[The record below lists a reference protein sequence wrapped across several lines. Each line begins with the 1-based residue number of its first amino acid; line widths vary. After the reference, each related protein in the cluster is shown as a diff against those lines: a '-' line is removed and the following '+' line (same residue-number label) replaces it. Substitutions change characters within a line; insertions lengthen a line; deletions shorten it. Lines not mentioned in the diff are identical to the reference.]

1 MALDSPGYV
10 QTEVV
15 IQPAPTH
22 APAWQPL
29 DAQHAPG
36 CSVTSGGGLPAV
48 VVSEAAQSV
57 PCSSSGSGAAGADD
71 RSLAS
76 HVHSMPGGSGSNAC
90 GAAAGAVWEVGGGDM
105 DEHSWMRSRSGPA
118 LDLASADGWAIQRWL
133 LPQAPHRGL
142 ALALAFR
149 AARLGRGA
157 AGCGRAATPA
167 EAGPAR
173 LRLAVIGAPIYGV
186 SQGGGSLLCMPHCGM
201 PPGAGKGCDQ
211 DVPWCWE
218 RCSGACN
225 ACNEQLRPVSYW

>member
-22 APAWQPL
+22 APARQHPE
-29 DAQHAPG
+29 AQHPPG
-36 CSVTSGGGLPAV
+36 CSATSGGGLAAMV
-48 VVSEAAQSV
+48 ESAEAQSV
-57 PCSSSGSGAAGADD
+57 PCGSSGSGAAGADD
-71 RSLAS
+71 RRLAS
-76 HVHSMPGGSGSNAC
+76 HVHSMPSSSGSSGSGS
-90 GAAAGAVWEVGGGDM
+90 AAAEDGCGCTVE
-105 DEHSWMRSRSGPA
+105 RSRSGPA
-118 LDLASADGWAIQRWL
+118 PDLASARGWAIQRGL

-149 AARLGRGA
+149 AARLGPGP
-157 AGCGRAATPA
+157 AGAATPA

-211 DVPWCWE
+211 HVPWCWE
-218 RCSGACN
+218 RCSGACD
-225 ACNEQLRPVSYW
+225 ACNEQ